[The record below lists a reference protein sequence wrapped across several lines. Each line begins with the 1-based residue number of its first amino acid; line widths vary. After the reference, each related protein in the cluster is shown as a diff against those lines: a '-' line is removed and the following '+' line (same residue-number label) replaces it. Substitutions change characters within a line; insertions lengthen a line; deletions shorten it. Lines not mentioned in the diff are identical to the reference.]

1 MSKGKVGIVSLGCAK
16 NMVDSEVMLGLLHA
30 AGYEITADPGQAE
43 VIIVNTC
50 AFIGPAKKESIDT
63 ILEMARYKE
72 EGRVRALLVAG
83 CLTQRYP
90 AQLAAELPEVDG
102 FFGTNEVDKVVEVV
116 EQTLGGE
123 RPVLTTRSP
132 RFLYTEEL
140 PRVLSTPRATAYI
153 KLAEGCNH
161 PCTFC
166 IIPRLRGRLRSRPL
180 ESIVAEARRL
190 VENGAQELILIAQDT
205 SAYGVDIY
213 GEPRLADLLR
223 QLDAIEGVRWI
234 RILYTYP
241 ASIADELLMAMA
253 ELPRVCKY
261 VDLPLQH
268 ADDRVLA
275 RMRRRGSRAELEQL
289 VARIRERIPGVTLR
303 SAFIV
308 GFPGETDEEFA
319 SLISFLREME
329 FDHTGIFTYSQEEG
343 TPSARYP
350 DQIPE
355 RVKRERRAEAMRV
368 QQEISYRR
376 RLARVGEE
384 VLVLL
389 ESEKSPRVLAG
400 RTEGQAPE
408 IDGNVLV
415 RRPAGRGAAVA
426 AARAEVQPGQFVR
439 VRLTGARPYD
449 YLGEVVDTTGS

>member
-1 MSKGKVGIVSLGCAK
+1 MGKAKVGIVSLGCAK
-16 NMVDSEVMLGLLHA
+16 NTVDSEVMLGLLRA

-43 VIIVNTC
+43 VIIINTC

-72 EGRVRALLVAG
+72 EGRARALLVAG
-83 CLTQRYP
+83 CLAQRYP
-90 AQLAAELPEVDG
+90 AELAAELPEVDG

-116 EQTLGGE
+116 ERTLSGE
-123 RPVLTTRSP
+123 RPVLTSRSP
-132 RFLYTEEL
+132 SFLYTEEL
-140 PRVLSTPRATAYI
+140 PRVVSTPRPTAYI

-166 IIPRLRGRLRSRPL
+166 IIPRLRGRLRSRPI
-180 ESIVAEARRL
+180 ESVVAEARRL
-190 VENGAQELILIAQDT
+190 VEDGARELILVAQDT
-205 SAYGVDIY
+205 SAYGTDIY

-223 QLDAIEGVRWI
+223 QLDAIDGVRWI

-241 ASIADELLMAMA
+241 ASISDQLLEAIA
-253 ELPRVCKY
+253 ELPHVCKY

-275 RMRRRGSRAELEQL
+275 RMRRPGGRADLERL
-289 VARIRERIPGVTLR
+289 VARIRERVPGVTLR

-319 SLISFLREME
+319 NLISFLQEME
-329 FDHTGIFTYSQEEG
+329 FDHTGIFTYSREEG
-343 TPSARYP
+343 TLSARYP

-376 RLARVGEE
+376 RLARVGQE

-389 ESEKSPRVLAG
+389 EGERSSRVLVG

-408 IDGNVLV
+408 VDGNVLV
-415 RRPAGRGAAVA
+415 RRPLARGDMAEKLLPGRFA
-426 AARAEVQPGQFVR
+426 R

-449 YLGEVVDTTGS
+449 WVGEPLDVVGC